1 MGMSDIKV
9 AFKRL
14 NRIGCVTETVGEG
27 GDPEAMDHL
36 RRVFYPLSYG

>member
-14 NRIGCVTETVGEG
+14 NRIGCVTETVGG